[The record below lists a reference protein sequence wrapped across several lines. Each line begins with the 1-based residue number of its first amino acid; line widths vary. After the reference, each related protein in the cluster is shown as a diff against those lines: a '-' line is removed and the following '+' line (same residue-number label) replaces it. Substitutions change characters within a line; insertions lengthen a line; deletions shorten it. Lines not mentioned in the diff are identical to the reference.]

1 MKIQLNG
8 KPEEIKDGMTL
19 KDLLDQMHI
28 KPELVACEVNLAI
41 VRRKDCAAHKISE
54 GDQIEILQMIGGG

>member
-8 KPEEIKDGMTL
+8 KPAEIKDGMTL
-19 KDLLDQMHI
+19 KELLEQMQI
-28 KPELVACEVNLAI
+28 KPELVACEVNLQI
-41 VRRKDCAAHKISE
+41 VRRKDCAERKIAE

>member
-8 KPEEIKDGMTL
+8 KPAEVPEGITL
-19 KDLLDQMHI
+19 KGLLDQMQI
-28 KPELVACEVNLAI
+28 KPELVACELNLKI
-41 VRRKDCAAHKISE
+41 VRRKDCAEQKISE